1 MKNINSFKIFESLV
15 DDKIQ
20 LLQDLSLEL
29 EDAGLQVEV
38 INGTHTH
45 LLRDPRVT
53 IHSGSKYSSDYKKY
67 IIMRITDDNELFNAD
82 LYFTDTIQDFIETLK
97 SYGMNPRGMSGGRN
111 FALIKFDK
119 WGKMTGSYFK
129 SNPIIESKWGA
140 VGDVQDIQHHYSIY
154 DWFEDLK
161 SIQWNRK
168 NVNNSDLKKWSDHFI
183 GSGVYQKISKLVDDI
198 FNSIRSVDY
207 NYINDR
213 MLEVW
218 DELPTNKDKYVMACV
233 AYGDYENLDK
243 EIMYRYNGLLSVMNP
258 SDDSKKLDIIIHI
271 IKDIIYPT
279 LFIGSPSIPLRR
291 TEEQIY
297 VTDKKWN
304 CENFDIDSY
313 EFNEG
318 EEFDN
323 GGTGRRSTTTI
334 FKSELDK
341 KKNYEVDKVISM
353 YKPCLV
359 IEIGGHNDSH
369 RTGKIKL
376 SHLEPILDDVLETI
390 LPDLDYEEVI
400 WDKSRGKRQFTDDEF
415 YDYTLKI
422 LLK

>member
-1 MKNINSFKIFESLV
+1 MKYL
-15 DDKIQ
+15 
-20 LLQDLSLEL
+20 
-29 EDAGLQVEV
+29 
-38 INGTHTH
+38 
-45 LLRDPRVT
+45 
-53 IHSGSKYSSDYKKY
+53 KKY
-67 IIMRITDDNELFNAD
+67 N
-82 LYFTDTIQDFIETLK
+82 
-97 SYGMNPRGMSGGRN
+97 
-111 FALIKFDK
+111 
-119 WGKMTGSYFK
+119 
-129 SNPIIESKWGA
+129 ESKWGS

-161 SIQWNRK
+161 YMQWGKKSIK
-168 NVNNSDLKKWSDHFI
+168 NSELKKWSDHFI
-183 GSGVYQKISKLVDDI
+183 GSGAYQKISNLVDDI

-233 AYGDYENLDK
+233 AYGDYENFNK
-243 EIMYRYNGLLSVMNP
+243 ENMYKYNGLLSVMNP
-258 SDDSKKLDIIIHI
+258 WDDSRKLVVVINI

-291 TEEQIY
+291 TDEQLY
-297 VTDKKWN
+297 VADKKWN

-318 EEFDN
+318 EKFDN

-369 RTGKIKL
+369 LTGKIKL
-376 SHLEPILDDVLETI
+376 SHLEPLLDDVLETI